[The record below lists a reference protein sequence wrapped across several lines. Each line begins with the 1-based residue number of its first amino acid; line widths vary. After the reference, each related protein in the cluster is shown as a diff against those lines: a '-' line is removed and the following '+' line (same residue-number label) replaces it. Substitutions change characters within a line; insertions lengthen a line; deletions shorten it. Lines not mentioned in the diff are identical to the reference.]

1 MVYKGGPSQTVLMES
16 PMKVFRHLR
25 VGRYVLVV
33 SVIAMAFAVDVL
45 AKDMSLAARAKAPV
59 SYARPWVMVGLSPDG
74 CSRGCKHVFSVV
86 KELSGNPNGLIVH
99 FSKVTPEWL
108 AELQPSFII
117 LSPQGTPWCRYTGEM
132 GVSLQN
138 FLWMLPM
145 AAEEMNIPIL
155 GICGGHQ
162 ALALAF
168 GGKVGPIRAGEDDCM
183 PYTRERQ
190 GGVVPLT
197 LTTSDPIFRGID
209 GKLRI
214 LESHFDEVKVL
225 PPGFVL
231 LASNKRSPNQI
242 MRHPTKPVYGVQGHP
257 ESSYS
262 NRPEGRTLIRNF
274 LEIALAHN
282 QTVRTVYGP
291 LVPKFLSLLMLDRG
305 FPRN

>member
-1 MVYKGGPSQTVLMES
+1 MES
-16 PMKVFRHLR
+16 PMKICRHTS
-25 VGRYVLVV
+25 VGWYVLVV
-33 SVIAMAFAVDVL
+33 SLI
-45 AKDMSLAARAKAPV
+45 SLAFVVNASAKEPSDVTGSKAPL
-59 SYARPWVMVGLSPDG
+59 SYSRPWVMVGLSPDG
-74 CSRGCKHVFSVV
+74 CSRGCRHVFSVV
-86 KELSGNPNGLIVH
+86 KELSGNPNGLIIH

-108 AELQPSFII
+108 AEIQPAFII

-132 GVSLQN
+132 GISLQN

-197 LTTSDPIFRGID
+197 LKESDPIFRGID

-231 LASNKRSPNQI
+231 LASDKLSPNQI

-257 ESSYS
+257 ECSYS
-262 NRPEGRTLIRNF
+262 SRPEGKIFIKNF
-274 LEIALAHN
+274 LEIATAHN
-282 QTVRTVYGP
+282 QKVRSAYRPV
-291 LVPKFLSLLMLDRG
+291 VPKYLSMLMLDRG

>member
-1 MVYKGGPSQTVLMES
+1 MES
-16 PMKVFRHLR
+16 LMKIFRHCRAWRYALL
-25 VGRYVLVV
+25 VGVV
-33 SVIAMAFAVDVL
+33 VTAFAVEATAKGTSDVTRANTPL
-45 AKDMSLAARAKAPV
+45 AHTRS
-59 SYARPWVMVGLSPDG
+59 WVMIGLSPDG
-74 CSRGCKHVFSVV
+74 CSGGCRHVFSVI
-86 KELSGNPNGLIVH
+86 KKLSGNPNGIVVH

-108 AELQPSFII
+108 AELQPAFII

-183 PYTRERQ
+183 PYTRDRQ

-197 LTTSDPIFRGID
+197 LLAPDPIFKGI
-209 GKLRI
+209 GSTMRI
-214 LESHFDEVKVL
+214 VESHFDEVKVL

-231 LASNKRSPNQI
+231 LASNKLSPNQI

-257 ESSYS
+257 ECFYGSHSG
-262 NRPEGRTLIRNF
+262 GRILIRNF
-274 LEIALAHN
+274 LEIALAHD
-282 QTVRTVYGP
+282 QALKSAHAPAMPR
-291 LVPKFLSLLMLDRG
+291 LLSFFVPGMGLLNSYDDSER
-305 FPRN
+305 F

>member
-1 MVYKGGPSQTVLMES
+1 MVYKGGPSHSVFMES
-16 PMKVFRHLR
+16 SMKVFHRSR
-25 VGRYVLVV
+25 VGWYVLVV
-33 SVIAMAFAVDVL
+33 TLTTLAFAVDVS
-45 AKDMSLAARAKAPV
+45 AKEPSVTSNAKTPL
-59 SYARPWVMVGLSPDG
+59 SYSRPWLMVGLSPDG
-74 CSRGCKHVFSVV
+74 CSRGCRHVFSVV
-86 KELSGNPNGLIVH
+86 KELSGNHNGLIVH

-108 AELQPSFII
+108 AEIQPAFII

-138 FLWMLPM
+138 FLWTLPM

-183 PYTRERQ
+183 PYSRERQ

-209 GKLRI
+209 GKLRVV
-214 LESHFDEVKVL
+214 ESHFDEVKVL

-231 LASNKRSPNQI
+231 LASDKISPNQI
-242 MRHPTKPVYGVQGHP
+242 MRHPTKPVYGIQGHP
-257 ESSYS
+257 ECSYGS
-262 NRPEGRTLIRNF
+262 RAEGRIFIRNF
-274 LEIALAHN
+274 LEIAAAHN
-282 QTVRTVYGP
+282 QIMRSAHR
-291 LVPKFLSLLMLDRG
+291 LLIPKFLSQLTRDLG
-305 FPRN
+305 FPEN